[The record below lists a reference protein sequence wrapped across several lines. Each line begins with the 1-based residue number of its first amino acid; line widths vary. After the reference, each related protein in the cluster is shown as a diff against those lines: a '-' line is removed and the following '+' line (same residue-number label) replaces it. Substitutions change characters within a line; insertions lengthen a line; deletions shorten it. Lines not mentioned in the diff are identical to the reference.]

1 MVRAETSFWC
11 HYTSSGLIW
20 NHELAQSNTKMRTKE
35 ILFPDISY
43 KIIGAAMEV
52 HGSLGNGFLEKVY
65 ENALMIMFKEI
76 PLRAT
81 QQTPIKVVF
90 RNEIIGNYVADI
102 LIEDKIILELKIVD
116 KITNIHRAQVLNYLK
131 ATGLKLAIII
141 NFKNQSLEYERLVL

>member
-1 MVRAETSFWC
+1 M
-11 HYTSSGLIW
+11 
-20 NHELAQSNTKMRTKE
+20 AQISTNMKTKD
-35 ILFPDISY
+35 ILYPDISY

-52 HGSLGNGFLEKVY
+52 HRSLRNGFLEKVY
-65 ENALMIMFKEI
+65 ENALMVMFKEI
-76 PLRAT
+76 PLIAA

-90 RNEIIGNYVADI
+90 RNVIIGNYIADI
-102 LIEDKIILELKIVD
+102 LIENKIILELKIVD